1 MIVARVSP
9 SAEMARSTKNGAP
22 HSHQELPMSY
32 QHQYIDGTHIHFP
45 MGKVVCI
52 GRNYAE
58 HAAELNNPVP
68 SEPLLFIKPGSCVVP
83 LDEGFTLVEGRGDV
97 HFEAEIAVLIGK
109 PLSRTPNAE
118 EVRDAISGF
127 APALDL
133 TLRDLQSALKAK
145 GYPWEVAKSFDGA
158 CVLAPF
164 VPGDAVEDLTDLGIR
179 LAINGDVRQNGN
191 SRDMLNPILPM
202 IQHIAGHFSLQPGD
216 VILTG
221 TPAGVGPLHK
231 GDELV
236 LELVG
241 HSRFVSRAL

>member
-1 MIVARVSP
+1 
-9 SAEMARSTKNGAP
+9 
-22 HSHQELPMSY
+22 
-32 QHQYIDGTHIHFP
+32 
-45 MGKVVCI
+45 VVCI

-179 LAINGDVRQNGN
+179 LAINGDVRQDGN

-236 LELVG
+236 LELLG

>member
-1 MIVARVSP
+1 
-9 SAEMARSTKNGAP
+9 
-22 HSHQELPMSY
+22 MSY
-32 QHQYIDGTHIHFP
+32 QHQYIDGTRIHFP
-45 MGKVVCI
+45 LGKVVCI

-58 HAAELNNPVP
+58 HAKELDNPVP

-83 LDEGFTLVEGRGDV
+83 LEGGFSIPVDRGVV
-97 HFEAEIAVLIGK
+97 HYEAEIAVLIGK
-109 PLSRTPNAE
+109 PLSRTPNQE
-118 EVRDAISGF
+118 EVLDAISGF

-133 TLRDLQSALKAK
+133 TLRDVQARLKEK

-164 VPGDAVEDLTDLGIR
+164 VPGSAIEDLTDIGIR
-179 LAINGDVRQNGN
+179 LSINGEVRQDGN

-202 IQHIAGHFSLQPGD
+202 IQHICGHFSLQPGD
-216 VILTG
+216 VLLTG
-221 TPAGVGPLHK
+221 TPAGVGPLSR

-241 HSRFVSRAL
+241 HSRFVSQVL